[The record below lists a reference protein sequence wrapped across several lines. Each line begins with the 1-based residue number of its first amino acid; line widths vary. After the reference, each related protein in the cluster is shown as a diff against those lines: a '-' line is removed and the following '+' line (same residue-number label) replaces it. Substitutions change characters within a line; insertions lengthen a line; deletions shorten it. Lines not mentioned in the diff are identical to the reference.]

1 MPSKL
6 PITKGSYWPKAEIT
20 DAEIQARFS
29 SAFRSIAELNQVL
42 ISGEICSAF
51 GQKRNVSRLFEWRYA
66 VQSQG
71 LAAGVRSDGDARLNG
86 CGLQV
91 VQAGVRFEVQVR
103 MDRIGDQ
110 QATSF
115 QYPHDAAA
123 LIIFR

>member
-1 MPSKL
+1 L
-6 PITKGSYWPKAEIT
+6 
-20 DAEIQARFS
+20 D
-29 SAFRSIAELNQVL
+29 
-42 ISGEICSAF
+42 
-51 GQKRNVSRLFEWRYA
+51 
-66 VQSQG
+66 
-71 LAAGVRSDGDARLNG
+71 G

-91 VQAGVRFEVQVR
+91 VQAGARFEVQLR